1 MNETDKPIP
10 DLQENIINECW
21 YKQIKNGIMI
31 KIIQTKHETGGNRM
45 TKQEVLMIFA
55 QAARKILKHNLSKL
69 IVYGSYARGDYR
81 ENSDIDVMILT
92 PLSDEEI
99 EHVENEIFDLAYD
112 LELESG
118 VIINPVLENEAH
130 YKYWLGALPF
140 YDNVEKEGVVI
151 G

>member
-1 MNETDKPIP
+1 MNETDEP
-10 DLQENIINECW
+10 QENVINECW

-31 KIIQTKHETGGNRM
+31 KIIQTKHETGGNCM
-45 TKQEVLMIFA
+45 TKQEVLMTFA

-69 IVYGSYARGDYR
+69 IVYGSYARGDYK

-118 VIINPVLENEAH
+118 VIINPVLENEVH

-140 YDNVEKEGVVI
+140 YDNVEKEGVII

>member
-1 MNETDKPIP
+1 
-10 DLQENIINECW
+10 
-21 YKQIKNGIMI
+21 
-31 KIIQTKHETGGNRM
+31 
-45 TKQEVLMIFA
+45 MIFA

-99 EHVENEIFDLAYD
+99 EHIENDIFDLAYD

-118 VIINPVLENEAH
+118 VIINPVLENETH

-151 G
+151 GWEGRAVDTALFKI